1 MAREATLFVIPSGAL
16 ASGLFG
22 YDVHFTAPE
31 GHNAL
36 HESEQRIVP
45 SSSHVLPGQVGRAA
59 LADDDRPDG
68 DLLPGESLDAAK
80 LRAAVSTIPG

>member
-22 YDVHFTAPE
+22 YDVHLAAPE

-36 HESEQRIVP
+36 GQSEQRIVP
-45 SSSHVLPGQVGRAA
+45 SSSYVLPGQVGRAA
-59 LADDDRPDG
+59 LADDDRPNG
-68 DLLPGESLDAAK
+68 DLLPGESLDPPK
-80 LRAAVSTIPG
+80 LRAAVSTVSG